1 MIGPQ
6 DPSKRYG
13 VVAFTVNGIHPH
25 DVSSILDSVDV
36 AIRAGHHCAQPLL
49 DWLKVEMGSTC
60 RASLAFYNDKADV
73 DKLIEGLKL
82 VWKIFGGGK

>member
-1 MIGPQ
+1 
-6 DPSKRYG
+6 
-13 VVAFTVNGIHPH
+13 
-25 DVSSILDSVDV
+25 
-36 AIRAGHHCAQPLL
+36 
-49 DWLKVEMGSTC
+49 MGSTC